1 MQKFRARDVIRGETL
16 IREGQRS
23 DGLYVILTGEVGV
36 RVQGTAVATLKEGDV
51 FGEMSLLTR
60 TAATATVETTK
71 KTSLLRLPREDFDAI
86 IMSHPQILELV
97 AELTDARTRKNA
109 ELVKKKASAQSL
121 V

>member
-1 MQKFRARDVIRGETL
+1 
-16 IREGQRS
+16 
-23 DGLYVILTGEVGV
+23 
-36 RVQGTAVATLKEGDV
+36 
-51 FGEMSLLTR
+51 MSLLTR